1 MWNKYCNNQFYQD
14 CISEY
19 AMIHNSIEKQF
30 KLDYNNVL
38 ISLIDSMG
46 YDIAYTTENQLLD
59 IKTTSKTGTKLI
71 PITTLEDYILM
82 KDIYY
87 MGTNCVEHYRLEQVQ
102 DLDAKFRMYEV
113 LLQYGTDN
121 KISDTNILLDV
132 DL

>member
-1 MWNKYCNNQFYQD
+1 
-14 CISEY
+14 
-19 AMIHNSIEKQF
+19 
-30 KLDYNNVL
+30 
-38 ISLIDSMG
+38 
-46 YDIAYTTENQLLD
+46 
-59 IKTTSKTGTKLI
+59 
-71 PITTLEDYILM
+71 M

>member
-1 MWNKYCNNQFYQD
+1 
-14 CISEY
+14 
-19 AMIHNSIEKQF
+19 
-30 KLDYNNVL
+30 
-38 ISLIDSMG
+38 
-46 YDIAYTTENQLLD
+46 
-59 IKTTSKTGTKLI
+59 
-71 PITTLEDYILM
+71 M

-132 DL
+132 DLQNKLIKTKYQIYNRQQLIQYTQPFTINNYNINVKDQSKYE